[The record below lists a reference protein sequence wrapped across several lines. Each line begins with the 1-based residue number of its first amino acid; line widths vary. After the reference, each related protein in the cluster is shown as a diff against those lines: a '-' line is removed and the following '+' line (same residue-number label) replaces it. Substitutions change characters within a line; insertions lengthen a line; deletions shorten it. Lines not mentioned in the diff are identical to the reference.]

1 MSPRPVANQHRLQQ
15 ITNRQLRRAVST
27 GPGRYTIFRWDAQR
41 RRRLVQFRP
50 ELRHPTTPL
59 SPACCETRRFANA
72 ISFPPSRHAPPAEI
86 CAAQVV
92 FWTRLPPICR
102 ATFSFLSFGALGA
115 NRTTTLQQRG
125 RGNAV
130 ASARKHYPFGWP
142 VGSVTTIACVVDL
155 PLATPAAQ
163 NVFGASQTPVFIS
176 CRCPIPLA
184 WRSSAAE
191 RSPSGTWRP

>member
-1 MSPRPVANQHRLQQ
+1 LQQ

-41 RRRLVQFRP
+41 RKRLVQFRP

-72 ISFPPSRHAPPAEI
+72 SKFPPPRYAPLAEI

-92 FWTRLPPICR
+92 SWTRLPPICR
-102 ATFSFLSFGALGA
+102 AAFSFLSFGALGA

-125 RGNAV
+125 RGNA
-130 ASARKHYPFGWP
+130 AAMRGSLNPFGWP
-142 VGSVTTIACVVDL
+142 VGSVTTIASVVDL

-163 NVFGASQTPVFIS
+163 SVFGASQTPVFIS
-176 CRCPIPLA
+176 
-184 WRSSAAE
+184 
-191 RSPSGTWRP
+191 WRPFPNALCRFRVAEGLGESDFDGPQDV